1 MSSTEEID
9 KKAEEIEA
17 IYANALE
24 RLKVLK
30 EEQSRIID
38 GFINSLKSKR
48 LAELKELITGP
59 NSDQ

>member
-1 MSSTEEID
+1 MSSAEETNQ
-9 KKAEEIEA
+9 KAEEIEA
-17 IYANALE
+17 IYENALA

-48 LAELKELITGP
+48 LAELKKLIAGP